1 MQDRVAFIHS
11 ESFLTYKFSED
22 HPFNP
27 KRLQMT
33 WDLIR
38 ELNLLK
44 DADVVAPRPAT
55 PEELFRVHDPEFVHA
70 VQKASLLTTETGE
83 SDIGFGLGTEDTPV
97 FPNMHEATSLI
108 VGGTVVASE
117 LVMSGKADHALN
129 LAGGLHH
136 SRRKEASGFCVY
148 NDIGAAIAYI
158 KDRYHARVLYLD
170 TDAHHGDGVQWMFYD
185 DPDVLTISFHETG
198 KYLYPGT
205 GDIEERGD
213 GRGYGYS
220 LNIPLEPFTEDDSW
234 LASLNSVLPHVF
246 AKFKPDVVL
255 SQNGCDAHQYDP
267 LTHLSAT
274 TRIYREIP
282 KMVHELAHE
291 FCDGRWIA
299 VGGGGYDIWRVV
311 PRAWTM
317 LWAEL
322 SGQQLPEHVPQAWL
336 DRWQPQSPVRL
347 PEKFLDAPDLFP
359 PIPRR
364 TEIEEKNRI
373 TVRRALMGT
382 PFVL

>member
-1 MQDRVAFIHS
+1 MKHRAAFIHS
-11 ESFLTYKFSED
+11 ESFLNYKFGEE

-33 WDLIR
+33 WDLIQ
-38 ELNLLK
+38 ELGLL
-44 DADVVAPRPAT
+44 DESYIVPPRPAT
-55 PEELFRVHDPEFVHA
+55 PEELFRVHDREFIEA
-70 VQKASLLTTETGE
+70 VKKASTL
-83 SDIGFGLGTEDTPV
+83 SRDADSSVIGFGLGTEDTPI

-108 VGGTVVASE
+108 VGGTVLAAE
-117 LVMSGKADHALN
+117 LVMSGAVEHALN

-136 SRRKEASGFCVY
+136 SRRNEASGFCVY

-158 KDRYHARVLYLD
+158 RERFNARVLYLD

-185 DPDVLTISFHETG
+185 DPEVLTISFHETG

-205 GDIEERGD
+205 GEIDERGN

-234 LASLNSVLPHVF
+234 IASLRSVLPNVF
-246 AKFKPDVVL
+246 RKFNPDVVI

-291 FCDGRWIA
+291 VCDGRWIA

-322 SGQQLPEHVPQAWL
+322 SGQPLPDEIPQAWIN
-336 DRWQPQSPVRL
+336 RWQSESPVPL
-347 PEKFLDAPDLFP
+347 PTKFLDPPDLFP

-364 TEIEEKNRI
+364 SEIEEKNQI
-373 TVRRALMGT
+373 TVRRAMMGT
-382 PFVL
+382 PFLL